1 MISEAWPVRETS
13 SPQIPCRSNV
23 GTDGR
28 PGFHF
33 FAHFYVIGIGHFAA
47 CLSPK
52 NLLENH

>member
-13 SPQIPCRSNV
+13 SPQISCRSNV